1 MNTKLYIKMMDQQS
15 DIKSVSLIALSMI
28 FALAVLVSFL
38 FVPIEHVVRTSG
50 IVVPIEIRSIS
61 ADKSGWVQLRELTAG
76 NELTLGDMLG
86 IYRAGINEGEHQIKI
101 HHQRA
106 RIRQLQLE
114 KKELDLKRKSSS
126 LLNERKSTTVF
137 SIQEENLNVQVEV
150 IQKDLDFN
158 LNRMKPSNILVEKSG
173 IILDIKSDNAGYN
186 WFNQGETIL
195 TLYNKNKLVVRAKVP
210 SNKIMSIDSAKKVIL
225 DNEMNRLRV
234 IGQVEKI
241 FYAMAEAEGMQMM
254 VDISIDEHANLKPS
268 MEFNVSIVTD
278 KKPLFSLIQ
287 DTFL

>member
-210 SNKIMSIDSAKKVIL
+210 SHKIMSIDSAKKVIL

-241 FYAMAEAEGMQMM
+241 FYAMAKAEGMQMM

>member
-210 SNKIMSIDSAKKVIL
+210 SHKIMSIDSAKKVIL

>member
-195 TLYNKNKLVVRAKVP
+195 TLYNKNKLIVRAKVP
-210 SNKIMSIDSAKKVIL
+210 SHKIMSIDSAKKVIL
-225 DNEMNRLRV
+225 ENEMNRLRV

>member
-76 NELTLGDMLG
+76 NELTLGDILG

-101 HHQRA
+101 DHQRA

-114 KKELDLKRKSSS
+114 KKELELKRKSSS
-126 LLNERKSTTVF
+126 LLNERKSTTVY

-173 IILDIKSDNAGYN
+173 IILDMKSDNAGYN

-210 SNKIMSIDSAKKVIL
+210 SHKIMSIDSAKKVML
-225 DNEMNRLRV
+225 ENEMNRLRV
-234 IGQVEKI
+234 IGQVDKI

-254 VDISIDEHANLKPS
+254 VDISIDEQANLKPS
-268 MEFNVSIVTD
+268 MEFKVSIVTD

>member
-137 SIQEENLNVQVEV
+137 SIQEENLNVQIEV

-210 SNKIMSIDSAKKVIL
+210 SHKIMSIDSAKKVIL
-225 DNEMNRLRV
+225 DNEMDRLRV

>member
-137 SIQEENLNVQVEV
+137 SIQEENLNVQIEV

-210 SNKIMSIDSAKKVIL
+210 SHKIMSIDSAKKVIL
-225 DNEMNRLRV
+225 ENEMNRLRV

>member
-137 SIQEENLNVQVEV
+137 SIQEENLNVQIEV

-210 SNKIMSIDSAKKVIL
+210 SHKIMSIDSAKKVIL

>member
-106 RIRQLQLE
+106 RIWQLQLE

-210 SNKIMSIDSAKKVIL
+210 SHKIMSIDSAKKVIL

>member
-28 FALAVLVSFL
+28 FALVVLVSFL

-76 NELTLGDMLG
+76 NELTLGEILG

-101 HHQRA
+101 DHQRA

-114 KKELDLKRKSSS
+114 KKELELKRKSSS
-126 LLNERKSTTVF
+126 LLNERKSTTVY

-210 SNKIMSIDSAKKVIL
+210 SHKIMSIDSAKKVML
-225 DNEMNRLRV
+225 ENEMNRLRV

-241 FYAMAEAEGMQMM
+241 FYAMAESEGMQMM
-254 VDISIDEHANLKPS
+254 VDISIDEQANLKPS
-268 MEFNVSIVTD
+268 MEFKVSIVTD